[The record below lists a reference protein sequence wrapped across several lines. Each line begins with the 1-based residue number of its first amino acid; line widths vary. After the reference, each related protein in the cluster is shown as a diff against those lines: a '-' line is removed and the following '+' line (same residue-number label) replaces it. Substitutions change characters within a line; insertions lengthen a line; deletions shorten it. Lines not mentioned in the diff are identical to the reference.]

1 MIIRGGKR
9 TQCTGHCAV
18 LVLWN
23 PPSSLFSPN
32 SNQFCNV
39 TWPLL
44 PSSPISLSLLIVV
57 IFLSSSGCKV
67 LLSCLLIFTSSIC
80 TLSVHFLFE
89 TPSCSCLC
97 PPLASEN
104 LFVGL
109 VLLPTPPT
117 PTYVISSC
125 ACGWLLYLFSPVFV
139 VSFLSL
145 GLLVCSL
152 FSAHQPKTNSPSL
165 MYNKVII
172 IGKHGICSLIVLP
185 GRWVGCQSFLIPN

>member
-23 PPSSLFSPN
+23 SPSSLFSPN

-57 IFLSSSGCKV
+57 IFLSSCGCKV

-80 TLSVHFLFE
+80 TLSVYFLFE

-104 LFVGL
+104 LFVGS

-139 VSFLSL
+139 LSFLSL
-145 GLLVCSL
+145 GLLVCMVVYFQLSSLKLIHLLLCTIRLSSLGSMGFAPWLSCLAGELAVSL
-152 FSAHQPKTNSPSL
+152 F
-165 MYNKVII
+165 
-172 IGKHGICSLIVLP
+172 
-185 GRWVGCQSFLIPN
+185 